1 VAGKCAGC
9 HDAAYT
15 AFLDEWTAGFDKEAT
30 AVRDVLKRAE
40 TVLARQRGAGRPV
53 AADAAAAVTEAR
65 RALALVQKSRGVHN
79 PPAAEALLQV
89 ARKKAEEALA
99 RSAPR

>member
-1 VAGKCAGC
+1 MDKCVGC

-30 AVRDVLKRAE
+30 AVRGILKRAE
-40 TVLARQRGAGRPV
+40 TALARARRGGRPV
-53 AADAAAAVTEAR
+53 ADAAAAVTEAHK
-65 RALALVQKSRGVHN
+65 ALALVQKSRGVHN
-79 PPAAEALLQV
+79 PPAAEALLQG

-99 RSAPR
+99 RSAQQ